1 MKTVLSAVA
10 IALSTLLAGQALAA
24 DTGTPKTRAEVKAEL
39 AEAVRTGNILADG
52 ESGLT
57 LRQMHPHRYAQQ
69 PAAVGKIRA
78 EVKAELVEAVRT
90 GNMLADGESG
100 VTFKQLNPG
109 LYKHQS

>member
-24 DTGTPKTRAEVKAEL
+24 DTGTPQTRAEVKAKL
-39 AEAVRTGNILADG
+39 A
-52 ESGLT
+52 
-57 LRQMHPHRYAQQ
+57 
-69 PAAVGKIRA
+69 
-78 EVKAELVEAVRT
+78 EAVRT